1 MTRKTTVVAGMIL
14 ALALCLPAAAAGKKT
29 PPAKKKTTPIVSKTK
44 QQKAKPASAAKF
56 FVKAGYAMGLSAS
69 SKDSTWTEPLY
80 GENIQYSLANKAG
93 KSSNI
98 ELGLGYNL
106 GRTFA
111 VGLGAILLSG
121 DLDATLAASVPHP
134 WVFDSPR
141 GASGA
146 YGGTLKSTVVYL
158 NFIYRLAVSKF
169 AIDLFAGPA
178 YFNSSADILN
188 AVAIQDVFPNES
200 VTLSLATEN
209 VKKSGI
215 GFNAGAGANYFFSRN
230 LGVFV
235 EARFLS
241 GSAAFSASS
250 GSVPEVKL
258 TVGGLN
264 VGAGLMFRF

>member
-1 MTRKTTVVAGMIL
+1 MTKKTTAFAGLIL
-14 ALALCLPAAAAGKKT
+14 SLALCLPAATAGKQT
-29 PPAKKKTTPIVSKTK
+29 TPAKKKATPIVSKSK
-44 QQKAKPASAAKF
+44 QQKAKPGSAAKC
-56 FVKAGYAMGLSAS
+56 FVKAGYAMGMSAN
-69 SKDSTWTEPLY
+69 SKDSSWTEPLY
-80 GENIQYSLANKAG
+80 GENIQYTLANKAG

-141 GASGA
+141 SAGGA
-146 YGGTLKSTVVYL
+146 YSGTLKSTVLYL

-169 AIDLFAGPA
+169 TVDLFAGPA
-178 YFNSSADILN
+178 YFNSSADILQS
-188 AVAIQDVFPNES
+188 VAIQDVFPNDA

-209 VKKSGI
+209 VKKSSI
-215 GFNAGAGANYFFSRN
+215 GFNAGTAANYFFAKS

-235 EARFLS
+235 QARYLS
-241 GSAAFSASS
+241 GSGAFSAGS
-250 GSVPEVKL
+250 GTVPEIKL
-258 TVGGLN
+258 TVGGLD
-264 VGAGLMFRF
+264 VGAGLIYRF

>member
-1 MTRKTTVVAGMIL
+1 MTKKTTVVAGLIL
-14 ALALCLPAAAAGKKT
+14 ALALCLPAVTAGKKT
-29 PPAKKKTTPIVSKTK
+29 TPAKKKTTPIVSKSK
-44 QQKAKPASAAKF
+44 RQKAKPGSAAKF
-56 FVKAGYAMGLSAS
+56 FVKAGYAMGMSAGSQDS
-69 SKDSTWTEPLY
+69 SWTEPLY
-80 GENIQYSLANKAG
+80 GENIQYALANKAG

-141 GASGA
+141 SADGA
-146 YGGTLKSTVVYL
+146 YSGTLKSTVVYL

-169 AIDLFAGPA
+169 AVDLFAGPA
-178 YFNSSADILN
+178 YFNSSADILSSV
-188 AVAIQDVFPNES
+188 AVQDVFPNDA

-209 VKKSGI
+209 VKKSGV
-215 GFNAGAGANYFFSRN
+215 GFNAGAAANYFFAKS

-235 EARFLS
+235 QARYLS
-241 GSAAFSASS
+241 GSGAFSAGS
-250 GSVPEVKL
+250 GSVPEIKL
-258 TVGGLN
+258 AVGGLD
-264 VGAGLMFRF
+264 VGAGLIFRF

>member
-1 MTRKTTVVAGMIL
+1 MTKKTFISIWLIL
-14 ALALCLPAAAAGKKT
+14 AFALFLPAAAGGKKA
-29 PPAKKKTTPIVSKTK
+29 PESKKKGTQAVSKTK
-44 QQKAKPASAAKF
+44 PQKAKPIDTAKF
-56 FVKAGYAMGLSAS
+56 FVKAGYAMGISANS
-69 SKDSTWTEPLY
+69 QDTSWTEPLY

-121 DLDATLAASVPHP
+121 DLDAALDASVPHP

-141 GASGA
+141 SASGA
-146 YGGTLKSTVVYL
+146 YAGKLKSTVLYL

-188 AVAIQDVFPNES
+188 AVTIQDVFPNET

-209 VKKSGI
+209 TKKSSF
-215 GFNAGAGANYFFSRN
+215 GFNAGAGLNYFFAKS

-235 EARFLS
+235 QARYLS
-241 GSAAFSASS
+241 GSGAFTAGS
-250 GSVPEVKL
+250 GTVPEIKL
-258 TVGGLN
+258 TVGGLD
-264 VGAGLMFRF
+264 VGAGLLFRF